1 MGNTLSDFFTDEE
14 FVTNFRAMIG
24 DEDYNVNVE
33 ALISSV
39 EDYNDLYLKLE
50 YNGKDY
56 YINKLT
62 GMVEEG

>member
-24 DEDYNVNVE
+24 GEDYNVNVE

>member
-24 DEDYNVNVE
+24 DENYNVNIE

-39 EDYNDLYLKLE
+39 EDYNDIYLKLE
-50 YNGKDY
+50 YNRKDY

-62 GMVEEG
+62 GIVEEG

>member
-1 MGNTLSDFFTDEE
+1 MANTLSDFFTDEE

-24 DEDYNVNVE
+24 DEEYKVNVE

-39 EDYNDLYLKLE
+39 TDHNDIYLKLS
-50 YNGKDY
+50 YNNKDY

-62 GMVEEG
+62 GIVEEG